1 MPGGAQDENRSFFEG
16 QPFFWR
22 KNAPRGCLQH
32 TSIGFLKDNLFLF
45 GKKRPARVLTGHIY
59 RFSVDNPEK
68 LKKSDFWKFL
78 GMGWPGVEN
87 VPRACTS
94 ILRISRGSQEPYKK
108 KINFLFFLYKTPDI
122 PPRRPDIINI
132 PNKFD
137 GMIELREGRA
147 MC

>member
-1 MPGGAQDENRSFFEG
+1 MLTAHIYRFFEG
-16 QPFFWR
+16 QPFFFGKKR
-22 KNAPRGCLQH
+22 PARVLTAHIYRFFEGQP
-32 TSIGFLKDNLFLF
+32 LFFF

-59 RFSVDNPEK
+59 RFSVDNPER

-108 KINFLFFLYKTPDI
+108 KTKISHFFYIKLPIYRPGGLI
-122 PPRRPDIINI
+122 LRVCYHYRSLPR
-132 PNKFD
+132 
-137 GMIELREGRA
+137 L
-147 MC
+147 